1 MENNNSFLGRGWAF
15 PVTFSSESQQVQM
28 AEDEEDIQQSLIIL
42 LNTTLGERVMRP
54 DYGANMEDLLFE
66 ALNVT
71 TANMIANRIK
81 KAILFHEPRVKTEDI
96 DLRPDYNEG
105 RIEVLV
111 TYTIIATNNRRNLV
125 YPYLFTE
132 ATDIKL

>member
-1 MENNNSFLGRGWAF
+1 M
-15 PVTFSSESQQVQM
+15 V
-28 AEDEEDIQQSLIIL
+28 EDEVDIQQSLIIL

-132 ATDIKL
+132 ATDIEL

>member
-1 MENNNSFLGRGWAF
+1 MEDNNSFLGRGWAF
-15 PVTFSSESQQVQM
+15 PVTFSAESKQVHM
-28 AEDEEDIQQSLIIL
+28 AEDEDDIQQSLIIL
-42 LNTTLGERVMRP
+42 LNTTLGERIMRP

-111 TYTIIATNNRRNLV
+111 EYLIIATNNRRNLV

-132 ATDIKL
+132 ATDLKL

>member
-1 MENNNSFLGRGWAF
+1 MEAKNSLLGRGWAF
-15 PVTFSSESQQVQM
+15 PVTFSAESHQVHM
-28 AEDEEDIQQSLIIL
+28 AEDEDDIQQSLIIL
-42 LNTTLGERVMRP
+42 LNTTLGERIMRP

-111 TYTIIATNNRRNLV
+111 EYLIIATNNRRNLV

-132 ATDIKL
+132 ATDLKL